1 MRFRRFLSG
10 LLSAALV
17 VGLLVL
23 PPASAAGTSGFT
35 DIADAR
41 TADAAEMLR
50 LLGVVDGTGG
60 TSFKPGGTLTRAEF
74 CKMTV
79 EIMGRGDEEPA
90 QRSRTIF
97 TDVGPTY
104 WARGYVNLA
113 SSITIGGGTG
123 EDASAGTRL
132 IMGVGDGTFQPN
144 RAITYGE
151 AVTILM
157 RVLGYSDGD
166 VATGT
171 NWYDGYVGLG
181 QSSGLADGL
190 TISGGDNITRGQA
203 AILFYNLLFTE
214 SKGGDQIYLT
224 TLGGSLENNAIIL
237 STNATADDGTTGSV
251 LTTSGTYKTD
261 RATFDETLNGTRGQL
276 VLDKE
281 KKLLAVLPEEGST
294 LRSVTV
300 MGTPEANAIPVLGD
314 ETISV
319 TLQTPV
325 YKSDSQSADT
335 YENVW
340 TSLRSGTPLKLCFNG
355 SGQLDYIY
363 MSAGGAVVSDDNV
376 LVAKNKPSGTSNPF
390 ASLSDGKTPQI
401 FKNGIPA
408 DLTDLRQYDVGTY
421 DAGSNTLFVSDLKLT
436 GLYENAYPNSNAPS
450 TVTVMGAEFSVL
462 PSAIPDLAQF
472 KVGDRMT
479 LLLTTT
485 GQVAGAVSTDVAK
498 SNAVGVAKVTAGGEG
513 SDGTAEITLL
523 DGLITLK
530 GSTTGSEKLNGYLV
544 TVSSGRRGY
553 LTLSRVNGKG
563 ASGILNLTTGRVGT
577 KALSEGARFFEQVG
591 NGELVEIE
599 RSDITVDTVPAN
611 KITYVGYDWA
621 GRVDKL
627 VLDDVTGDRYDY
639 GMIYYRPAGPQDVED
654 AVPDPDTGKVPQTYQ
669 NGEIRV
675 TNGATGEGGISYVVG
690 SVEGA
695 KSGRYGGIA
704 GSLDT
709 LNGKHRLAGYV
720 PLTSADGIRRSQID
734 TSTMVLTTNEMV
746 LPISSQVQIYSEA
759 TGGWYTVSKDASAKD
774 NLERALAFSNDMT
787 VYYDRTPGEGGK
799 VRIIVLE

>member
-60 TSFKPGGTLTRAEF
+60 TSFKPGGTLSRAEF

-123 EDASAGTRL
+123 EDAPAGTRL

-144 RAITYGE
+144 RPITYGE

-335 YENVW
+335 YEHVW

-390 ASLSDGKTPQI
+390 ASLSGGKTPQI

-450 TVTVMGAEFSVL
+450 TVTVMGAELNVL

-553 LTLSRVNGKG
+553 LSLNRVNGKG
-563 ASGILNLTTGRVGT
+563 ASGILNLTTNRVGT

-627 VLDDVTGDRYDY
+627 VLDDVTGDRYQY
-639 GMIYYRPAGPQDVED
+639 GDIYYQAAGMQETDNADGTVSS
-654 AVPDPDTGKVPQTYQ
+654 AYQ
-669 NGEIRV
+669 NGTIRV
-675 TNGATGEGGISYVVG
+675 INGTTGPGGLSCVVG
-690 SVEGA
+690 TVPEAQG
-695 KSGRYGGIA
+695 KRIGGIA
-704 GSLDT
+704 QSLDT
-709 LNGKHRLAGYV
+709 LNGQHRLAGFM

>member
-123 EDASAGTRL
+123 EDAPAGTRL

-144 RAITYGE
+144 RPITYGE

-335 YENVW
+335 YEHVW

-450 TVTVMGAEFSVL
+450 TVTVMGAELNVL

-639 GMIYYRPAGPQDVED
+639 GMIYYRPAGPQDVEN

-734 TSTMVLTTNEMV
+734 TSNMVLTTNEMV

>member
-60 TSFKPGGTLTRAEF
+60 TSFRPGGTLTRAEF

-79 EIMGRGDEEPA
+79 EIMGRGGEEPA

-639 GMIYYRPAGPQDVED
+639 GMIYYRPAGPQDVEN

-675 TNGATGEGGISYVVG
+675 TNGSGQQSYVVG

>member
-450 TVTVMGAEFSVL
+450 TVTVMGAELNVL

-675 TNGATGEGGISYVVG
+675 TNGSGQQSYVVG

>member
-60 TSFKPGGTLTRAEF
+60 TSFNPGGTLSRAEF

-450 TVTVMGAEFSVL
+450 TVTVMGAELNVL

-639 GMIYYRPAGPQDVED
+639 GMIYYRPAGPQDVEN

-675 TNGATGEGGISYVVG
+675 TNGSGQQSYVVG

>member
-79 EIMGRGDEEPA
+79 EIMGRGGEEPA

-639 GMIYYRPAGPQDVED
+639 GMIYYRPAGPQDVEN
-654 AVPDPDTGKVPQTYQ
+654 APDTGKVPQTYQ

-675 TNGATGEGGISYVVG
+675 TNGSGQQSYVVG

-734 TSTMVLTTNEMV
+734 TSTMMLTTNEMV

>member
-10 LLSAALV
+10 LLTAALV

-79 EIMGRGDEEPA
+79 EIMGRGGEEPA

-563 ASGILNLTTGRVGT
+563 ASGILNLTTNRVGT

-675 TNGATGEGGISYVVG
+675 TNGSGQQSYVVG

>member
-60 TSFKPGGTLTRAEF
+60 TSFKPGGTLSRAEF

-144 RAITYGE
+144 RPITYGE

-675 TNGATGEGGISYVVG
+675 TNGSGQQSYVVG

>member
-79 EIMGRGDEEPA
+79 EIMGRGGEEPA

-675 TNGATGEGGISYVVG
+675 TNGSGQQSYVVG

-759 TGGWYTVSKDASAKD
+759 TGGWYTVSKAASAKD
-774 NLERALAFSNDMT
+774 NLARALAVSNDMT
-787 VYYDRTPGEGGK
+787 GG
-799 VRIIVLE
+799 

>member
-10 LLSAALV
+10 LLTAALV

-79 EIMGRGDEEPA
+79 EIMGRGGEEPA

-675 TNGATGEGGISYVVG
+675 TNGSGQQSYVVG

-734 TSTMVLTTNEMV
+734 TSTMMLTTNEMV

>member
-60 TSFKPGGTLTRAEF
+60 TSFKPGGTLSRAEF

-132 IMGVGDGTFQPN
+132 IMGVGDGTFQSN

-639 GMIYYRPAGPQDVED
+639 GMIYYRPAGPQDVEN

-675 TNGATGEGGISYVVG
+675 TNGSGQQSYVVG

>member
-60 TSFKPGGTLTRAEF
+60 TSFKPGGTLSRAEF

-144 RAITYGE
+144 RPITYGE

-300 MGTPEANAIPVLGD
+300 MGTPEANAIPILGD
-314 ETISV
+314 ETVSV

-335 YENVW
+335 YEHVW

-390 ASLSDGKTPQI
+390 ASLSGGKTPQI

-450 TVTVMGAEFSVL
+450 TVTVMGAELNVL

-553 LTLSRVNGKG
+553 LSLSRVNGKG
-563 ASGILNLTTGRVGT
+563 ASGILNLTTNRVGT

-627 VLDDVTGDRYDY
+627 VLDDVTGDRYQY
-639 GMIYYRPAGPQDVED
+639 GDIYYQAAGMQETENADGTVSS
-654 AVPDPDTGKVPQTYQ
+654 AYQ
-669 NGEIRV
+669 NGTIRV
-675 TNGATGEGGISYVVG
+675 INGTTGPGGLSCVVG
-690 SVEGA
+690 TVPEAQG
-695 KSGRYGGIA
+695 KRIGGIA
-704 GSLDT
+704 QSLDT
-709 LNGKHRLAGYV
+709 LNGQHRLAGFM

>member
-79 EIMGRGDEEPA
+79 EIMGRGGEEPA

-639 GMIYYRPAGPQDVED
+639 GMIYYRPAGPQDVEN

-675 TNGATGEGGISYVVG
+675 TNGSGQQSYVVG

-799 VRIIVLE
+799 VRIIVLK

>member
-144 RAITYGE
+144 RPITYGE

-675 TNGATGEGGISYVVG
+675 TNGSGQQSYVVG

>member
-60 TSFKPGGTLTRAEF
+60 TSFKPGGTLSRAEF

-79 EIMGRGDEEPA
+79 EIMGRGGEEPA

-144 RAITYGE
+144 RPITYGE

-450 TVTVMGAEFSVL
+450 TVTVMGAELNVL

-553 LTLSRVNGKG
+553 LSLNRVNGKG
-563 ASGILNLTTGRVGT
+563 ASGILNLTTNRVGT

-639 GMIYYRPAGPQDVED
+639 GMIYYRPAGPQDVEN

>member
-10 LLSAALV
+10 LLTAALV

-79 EIMGRGDEEPA
+79 EIMGRGGEEPA

-639 GMIYYRPAGPQDVED
+639 GMIYYRPAGPQDVEN

-675 TNGATGEGGISYVVG
+675 TNGSGQQSYVVG

-734 TSTMVLTTNEMV
+734 TSTMMLTTNEMV

-759 TGGWYTVSKDASAKD
+759 TGGWYTVSKDASAKN

>member
-113 SSITIGGGTG
+113 SSIAIGGGTG

-675 TNGATGEGGISYVVG
+675 TNGSGQQSYVVG

>member
-79 EIMGRGDEEPA
+79 EIMGRGGEEPA

-144 RAITYGE
+144 RPITYGE

-639 GMIYYRPAGPQDVED
+639 GMIYYRPAGPQDVEN

-675 TNGATGEGGISYVVG
+675 TNGSGQQSYVVG

>member
-60 TSFKPGGTLTRAEF
+60 TSFKPGGTLSRAEF

-144 RAITYGE
+144 RPITYGE

-335 YENVW
+335 YEHVW

-390 ASLSDGKTPQI
+390 ASLSGGKTPQI

-553 LTLSRVNGKG
+553 LSLNRVNGKG
-563 ASGILNLTTGRVGT
+563 ASGILNLTTNRVGT

-627 VLDDVTGDRYDY
+627 VLDDVTGDRYQY
-639 GMIYYRPAGPQDVED
+639 GDIYYQAAGMQETENADGTVSS
-654 AVPDPDTGKVPQTYQ
+654 AYQ
-669 NGEIRV
+669 NGTIRV
-675 TNGATGEGGISYVVG
+675 INGTTGPGGLSCVVG
-690 SVEGA
+690 TVPEAQG
-695 KSGRYGGIA
+695 KRIGGIA
-704 GSLDT
+704 QSLDT
-709 LNGKHRLAGYV
+709 LNGQHRLAGFM

>member
-1 MRFRRFLSG
+1 MKFRRILSG
-10 LLSAALV
+10 VLTAAMLA
-17 VGLLVL
+17 GLLVL
-23 PPASAAGTSGFT
+23 PPAAAAGSSGFT
-35 DIADAR
+35 DIADAH

-60 TSFKPGGTLTRAEF
+60 TSFNPGGTLTRAEF

-79 EIMGRGDEEPA
+79 ESMGRGNEEPA

-190 TISGGDNITRGQA
+190 TISGGSNITRGQA

-224 TLGGSLENNAIIL
+224 TLGGSLEDNAIIL

-281 KKLLAVLPEEGST
+281 KKLLAVLPEEGNT

-325 YKSDSQSADT
+325 YKSDSQNADT
-335 YENVW
+335 YEHVW

-355 SGQLDYIY
+355 SGQLEYIY
-363 MSAGGAVVSDDNV
+363 MPAGGAAAGDDNV
-376 LVAKNKPSGTSNPF
+376 LVAKNQPNGTTNPF
-390 ASLSDGKTPQI
+390 ASLSGGKTPQI

-421 DAGSNTLFVSDLKLT
+421 DAGSNTLFVSDIKLT

-450 TVTVMGAEFSVL
+450 TVTVMGAEFTVL

-472 KVGDRMT
+472 AVGDRMT

-513 SDGTAEITLL
+513 GDNTAEITLL

-530 GSTTGSEKLNGYLV
+530 GNTTASEKLNGYLV
-544 TVSSGRRGY
+544 TVSSGKRGY
-553 LTLSRVNGKG
+553 LSLSRLNGKG
-563 ASGILNLTTGRVGT
+563 ANGILNLTTGRVGT

-591 NGELVEIE
+591 NGALVEIE

-639 GMIYYRPAGPQDVED
+639 GMIYYRPAGPQDIEG
-654 AVPDPDTGKVPQTYQ
+654 AEPDENGKIPQSYQ

-675 TNGATGEGGISYVVG
+675 TNGSGQQSYVVG

-695 KSGRYGGIA
+695 KSGRFGGIA
-704 GSLDT
+704 GSLDK
-709 LNGKHRLAGYV
+709 LNDKNRLAGFM
-720 PLTSADGIRRSQID
+720 PLSSADGVRRSQID

-746 LPISSQVQIYSEA
+746 IPISDQVQIYSES
-759 TGGWYTVSKDASAKD
+759 TGGWYTVSQDATAKD

>member
-60 TSFKPGGTLTRAEF
+60 TSFKPGGTLSRAEF

-144 RAITYGE
+144 RPITYGE

-251 LTTSGTYKTD
+251 LATSGTYKTD

-450 TVTVMGAEFSVL
+450 TVTVMGAELNVL

-675 TNGATGEGGISYVVG
+675 TNGSGQQSYVVG

>member
-639 GMIYYRPAGPQDVED
+639 GMIYYRPAGPQDVEN

-675 TNGATGEGGISYVVG
+675 TNGSGQQSYVVG

>member
-60 TSFKPGGTLTRAEF
+60 TSFKPGGTLSRAEF

-181 QSSGLADGL
+181 QSSGLANGL

-654 AVPDPDTGKVPQTYQ
+654 AADTGKVPQTYQ

-675 TNGATGEGGISYVVG
+675 TNGSGQQSYVVG

>member
-10 LLSAALV
+10 LLTAALV

-181 QSSGLADGL
+181 QSSGLANGL

-639 GMIYYRPAGPQDVED
+639 GMIYYRPAGPQDVEN

-675 TNGATGEGGISYVVG
+675 TNGSGQQSYVVG

-734 TSTMVLTTNEMV
+734 TSTMMLTTNEMV

>member
-1 MRFRRFLSG
+1 MKLKRLFSG
-10 LLSAALV
+10 LLAAALAA
-17 VGLLVL
+17 GLTVL
-23 PPASAAGTSGFT
+23 PPAAAAGPSGFT

-60 TSFKPGGTLTRAEF
+60 TSFNPGGTLSRAEF

-79 EIMGRGDEEPA
+79 EIMGRGGEEPA

-675 TNGATGEGGISYVVG
+675 TNGSGQQSYVVG

-734 TSTMVLTTNEMV
+734 TSTMMLTTNEMV

>member
-10 LLSAALV
+10 LLTAALV

-79 EIMGRGDEEPA
+79 EIMGRGGEEPA

-639 GMIYYRPAGPQDVED
+639 GMIYYRPAGPQDVEN

-675 TNGATGEGGISYVVG
+675 TNGSGQQSYVVG

>member
-10 LLSAALV
+10 LLTAALV

-60 TSFKPGGTLTRAEF
+60 TSFKPNGTLTRAEF

-639 GMIYYRPAGPQDVED
+639 GMIYYRPAGPQDVEN

-675 TNGATGEGGISYVVG
+675 TNGSGQQSYVVG

-734 TSTMVLTTNEMV
+734 TSTMMLTTNEMV

>member
-1 MRFRRFLSG
+1 M
-10 LLSAALV
+10 
-17 VGLLVL
+17 
-23 PPASAAGTSGFT
+23 
-35 DIADAR
+35 
-41 TADAAEMLR
+41 
-50 LLGVVDGTGG
+50 
-60 TSFKPGGTLTRAEF
+60 
-74 CKMTV
+74 
-79 EIMGRGDEEPA
+79 
-90 QRSRTIF
+90 
-97 TDVGPTY
+97 
-104 WARGYVNLA
+104 
-113 SSITIGGGTG
+113 
-123 EDASAGTRL
+123 
-132 IMGVGDGTFQPN
+132 
-144 RAITYGE
+144 
-151 AVTILM
+151 
-157 RVLGYSDGD
+157 
-166 VATGT
+166 
-171 NWYDGYVGLG
+171 
-181 QSSGLADGL
+181 
-190 TISGGDNITRGQA
+190 
-203 AILFYNLLFTE
+203 
-214 SKGGDQIYLT
+214 
-224 TLGGSLENNAIIL
+224 
-237 STNATADDGTTGSV
+237 
-251 LTTSGTYKTD
+251 
-261 RATFDETLNGTRGQL
+261 
-276 VLDKE
+276 
-281 KKLLAVLPEEGST
+281 
-294 LRSVTV
+294 
-300 MGTPEANAIPVLGD
+300 
-314 ETISV
+314 
-319 TLQTPV
+319 
-325 YKSDSQSADT
+325 
-335 YENVW
+335 
-340 TSLRSGTPLKLCFNG
+340 
-355 SGQLDYIY
+355 
-363 MSAGGAVVSDDNV
+363 
-376 LVAKNKPSGTSNPF
+376 
-390 ASLSDGKTPQI
+390 
-401 FKNGIPA
+401 
-408 DLTDLRQYDVGTY
+408 
-421 DAGSNTLFVSDLKLT
+421 SDLKLT

-450 TVTVMGAEFSVL
+450 TVTVMGAELNVL

-530 GSTTGSEKLNGYLV
+530 GHTTGSEKLNGCLV
-544 TVSSGRRGY
+544 TVSSGRRDY
-553 LTLSRVNGKG
+553 LSLSRVNGKG
-563 ASGILNLTTGRVGT
+563 ASGILNLTTNRVGT

-639 GMIYYRPAGPQDVED
+639 GMIYYRPAGPQDVEN

-675 TNGATGEGGISYVVG
+675 TNGSGQQSYVVG

-720 PLTSADGIRRSQID
+720 PLTSAGGIRRSQID

>member
-181 QSSGLADGL
+181 QSSGLANGL

-639 GMIYYRPAGPQDVED
+639 GMIYYRPAGPQDVEN

-675 TNGATGEGGISYVVG
+675 TNGSGQQSYVVG

>member
-60 TSFKPGGTLTRAEF
+60 TSFKPGGTLSRAEF

-144 RAITYGE
+144 RPITYGE

-335 YENVW
+335 YEHVW

-639 GMIYYRPAGPQDVED
+639 GMIYYRPAGPQDVEN

-675 TNGATGEGGISYVVG
+675 TNGSGQQSYVVG